1 MCLDIEP
8 SWFSFSEFSVLSWSN
23 YFNLYLSCIQYIILK
38 TLKNQIFQNNG
49 CNIRHGDPD
58 RYLYAVT
65 TNQKFFKEKPL
76 QRVEPC
82 GPNYISSIVLGD
94 DREEWSNYKRN
105 KGSLPRVET
114 RTYSLLLH
122 RQKSHASSTQKISHL
137 VTDLYQQTLNKL
149 CSQDACIACPKLW
162 RNLLRLS

>member
-1 MCLDIEP
+1 M
-8 SWFSFSEFSVLSWSN
+8 SWSN

-82 GPNYISSIVLGD
+82 GPNYVSSIVLGD

-122 RQKSHASSTQKISHL
+122 RQKSHASSTRKNHASCNRS
-137 VTDLYQQTLNKL
+137 VSTNPQQVMFAR
-149 CSQDACIACPKLW
+149 CMY
-162 RNLLRLS
+162 RLSQVVKEFVMRLS